1 MVKLGVVG
9 ILSDLDDTALADV
22 EKHVR
27 RHVFQPG
34 AEIIE
39 SEGDSSDV
47 FLILSGGVRVVN
59 YSLSGREVTLE
70 EIGVGGCVG
79 HLAAIDGEPRS
90 ACVLAVGVTEV
101 AMLSPSGFET
111 VIKNHPTV
119 AWRVICELA
128 RIVRASTR
136 RIVDVSTLGANERVI
151 AEIFRLAQAVAD
163 DDGQALIAPVPVH
176 SDLAGKVSTSRE
188 TVARVFGSLA
198 RQGVVLKKGESLV
211 IPDIRRLEALLGNA
225 AGS

>member
-9 ILSDLDDTALADV
+9 ILSDLDDAALADV

-27 RHVFQPG
+27 RRVFQG
-34 AEIIE
+34 GSEIIE

-59 YSLSGREVTLE
+59 YSVSGREVTLE

-90 ACVLAVGVTEV
+90 ACVLAKGLTEV
-101 AMLSPSGFET
+101 GMMNPASFET

-119 AWRVICELA
+119 AWRVIRELA

-151 AEIFRLAQAVAD
+151 AEIFRLAQSVVT
-163 DDGQALIAPVPVH
+163 DDGQAIIAPVPVH

-198 RQGVVLKKGESLV
+198 RQGIVLKKGDSLV
-211 IPDIRRLEALLGNA
+211 IPDIDQLEALLGSA
-225 AGS
+225 VG

>member
-1 MVKLGVVG
+1 MVKLDVVG

-27 RHVFQPG
+27 RRVFQPG

-47 FLILSGGVRVVN
+47 FLILSGAVRVVN

-70 EIGVGGCVG
+70 EIGAGGCVG

-90 ACVLAVGVTEV
+90 ASVLAVGVTEV
-101 AMLSPSGFET
+101 AMMNPTSFET

-136 RIVDVSTLGANERVI
+136 RIVDVSTLGANARVI
-151 AEIFRLAQAVAD
+151 AEIFRMAQPMTQEDGSAV
-163 DDGQALIAPVPVH
+163 IKPVPVH
-176 SDLAGKVSTSRE
+176 SDLASKVSTSRE

-198 RQGVVLKKGESLV
+198 RQGIVLKQGDSLFV
-211 IPDIRRLEALLGNA
+211 PDILRLEALLTQ
-225 AGS
+225 SE

>member
-9 ILSDLDDTALADV
+9 ILSELDDAALSDV

-27 RHVFQPG
+27 RCVFQSG

-47 FLILSGGVRVVN
+47 FLILSGGVRIVN
-59 YSLSGREVTLE
+59 YSVSGREVTLE

-90 ACVLAVGVTEV
+90 ASVLAMGVTEV
-101 AMLSPSGFET
+101 AMLSPASFEA

-119 AWRVICELA
+119 AWRVIGELA

-151 AEIFRLAQAVAD
+151 AEIYRLAQLVACP
-163 DDGQALIAPVPVH
+163 DGTAKITPVPVH
-176 SDLAGKVSTSRE
+176 SDLASKVSTSRE

-198 RQGVVLKKGESLV
+198 RQGVVLKQGDSLF
-211 IPDIRRLEALLGNA
+211 IPDLQRLEALLGNVI
-225 AGS
+225 S